1 MKLCFLTCAVMLA
14 LPGAGASAA
23 PDAEWRGLLDL
34 RAVDSDA
41 GRSFLDSGLG
51 KTRYDQN
58 SPRLSIGQ
66 AVLRGDVDVLDSVS
80 ASLELNADQQH
91 RGIVDV
97 REAYLSWNPVPAGAW
112 KTRVK
117 AGFFF
122 PPTSVEIDYDSVGWV
137 PKRTISSS
145 AINSWI
151 GEELRTNGIEWSA
164 RRLGRYSG
172 APYDVGVLA
181 AVYTGNDS
189 TGTLLSWRGWSIS
202 DRIAG
207 RNDTVKLADLPVYRP
222 PNGFLLRQ
230 WRDIHPFREIDGK
243 LGYYVGANLNF
254 GTRLELAALH
264 YDNLADPQVVKDWQY
279 GWRTRFDH
287 LSAVWRPQG
296 TWELSMQAMRGD
308 TIMGRNGV
316 GLDFQSWFVLAS
328 HPLGPGTAAVRYDRF
343 STSEHDL
350 IPSDPNNEVG
360 YGVALAY
367 DWPLAERLSLMTEAL
382 LVRSDRP
389 ARALVGEAPVQK
401 ERSLT
406 VSLRWTF

>member
-1 MKLCFLTCAVMLA
+1 MKLRTSPILLA
-14 LPGAGASAA
+14 LAVTSAGAQTV
-23 PDAEWRGLLDL
+23 EWRGLLDV
-34 RAVDSDA
+34 RAIDSDA

-66 AVLRGDVDVLDSVS
+66 AVLRADADLFDSVS
-80 ASLELNADQQH
+80 ASMELSADQQH
-91 RGIVDV
+91 RGVVDV
-97 REAYLSWNPVPAGAW
+97 REAHLTWSPVPDGAW
-112 KTRVK
+112 KTRVR

-137 PKRTISSS
+137 PKHTISSS

-151 GEELRTNGIEWSA
+151 GEELRTNGVEWSA

-181 AVYTGNDS
+181 AVYTGNDP

-202 DRIAG
+202 DRIGG
-207 RNDTVKLADLPVYRP
+207 RNDTVELADLPVYRHP
-222 PNGFLLRQ
+222 SGYLLRQ
-230 WRDIHPFREIDGK
+230 SRTIHPFRELDGK
-243 LGYYVGANLNF
+243 LGYYVGANMNF
-254 GTRLELAALH
+254 GTGLELAALH
-264 YDNLADPQVVKDWQY
+264 YDNLTDPTVVKDGQY

-287 LSAVWRPQG
+287 VSAVWRPQG
-296 TWELSMQAMRGD
+296 QWEVSMQSMRGD
-308 TIMGRNGV
+308 TMMGRNGV

-343 STSEHDL
+343 STSEHDN

-367 DWPLAERLSLMTEAL
+367 DWPLAESLSLMTEAL
-382 LVRSDRP
+382 LVRSERSARVLIGEP
-389 ARALVGEAPVQK
+389 ALQM

-406 VSLRWTF
+406 VSLRWRF